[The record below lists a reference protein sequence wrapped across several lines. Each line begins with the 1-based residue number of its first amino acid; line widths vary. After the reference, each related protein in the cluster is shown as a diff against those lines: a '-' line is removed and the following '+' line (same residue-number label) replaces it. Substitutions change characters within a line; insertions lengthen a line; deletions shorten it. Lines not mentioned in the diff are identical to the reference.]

1 MGDSQSRDVR
11 ELMDR
16 VAIRELTARYNRC
29 FDDQDAAGWAEV
41 FTDDGTLEVL
51 GGQTVQGRDALRAM
65 CEATG
70 YGTVHMTTDAVIE
83 IDGDMA
89 KQMCALVL
97 GRRSS
102 EPKTSTFGLTGR
114 YEDELVR
121 TPAGWRFRRRAI
133 TLDGER

>member
-1 MGDSQSRDVR
+1 MVDSPSREVR

-16 VAIRELTARYNRC
+16 VEIRELTARYNRC

-51 GGQTVQGRDALRAM
+51 GGQTVEGRDALRAM

-70 YGTVHMTTDAVIE
+70 YGTVHTTTDAVIE
-83 IDGDMA
+83 IDGDA
-89 KQMCALVL
+89 ATQVCTLVL
-97 GRRSS
+97 AHRTR

-121 TPAGWRFRRRAI
+121 TPAGWRFRRRTI